1 VRFVAHIFRVVAS
14 AKRTIS
20 AATRDALRSR
30 SRRRPRPR
38 FLAGGVLEYWSIG
51 VLRLLRI
58 APAAGWRC
66 FQGDFSRAVTQG

>member
-1 VRFVAHIFRVVAS
+1 VEEIGARIQELGEVRSIAPIFRVVAS

-38 FLAGGVLEYWSIG
+38 FLAGASRLEC
-51 VLRLLRI
+51 LARLLLDS
-58 APAAGWRC
+58 G
-66 FQGDFSRAVTQG
+66 S